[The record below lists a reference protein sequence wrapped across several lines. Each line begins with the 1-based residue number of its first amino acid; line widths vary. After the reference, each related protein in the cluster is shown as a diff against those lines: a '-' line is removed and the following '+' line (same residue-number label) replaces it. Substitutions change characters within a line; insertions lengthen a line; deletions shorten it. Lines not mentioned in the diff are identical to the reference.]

1 MPVSRRSDS
10 FLALP
15 VFTRLRQSF
24 SYSCTLPP
32 LILCYS
38 ERKLM
43 DHVVS
48 RTEFS
53 ISCFQ
58 KNWEG
63 VFFLLIIIIII
74 LKHFQDLAAPFPTES
89 PCREGARSSG
99 PWVRRGAQVPLWL
112 LQASLYTSAHWECLP
127 LSSLPEGKLPSS
139 AKWDGLH
146 SMMLEL
152 RVWLRGK
159 ILLSLL

>member
-1 MPVSRRSDS
+1 MPVSHRSDS

-15 VFTRLRQSF
+15 VFTMLRQIF
-24 SYSCTLPP
+24 SYSCTLPT

-38 ERKLM
+38 KRKLM

-48 RTEFS
+48 KTEFS
-53 ISCFQ
+53 ISCLQ
-58 KNWEG
+58 RNWEG
-63 VFFLLIIIIII
+63 VFFLLIIIIF

-89 PCREGARSSG
+89 PWREGAHSSG
-99 PWVRRGAQVPLWL
+99 QWVRRGAQVLLCL
-112 LQASLYTSAHWECLP
+112 LQASLYTSAHWECLL

-146 SMMLEL
+146 WMVLEL